1 MTTLTIENSE
11 NACEQAHKQLLR
23 AWSDVA
29 KTWQDQVA
37 EKVQD
42 QYIDP
47 LRAPVNAAEERLQ
60 IMDNMLR
67 SIRRECEIEE
77 GL

>member
-1 MTTLTIENSE
+1 MSLQSSQSRI
-11 NACEQAHKQLLR
+11 EQAHKQLLR
-23 AWSDVA
+23 AWCDVE

-37 EKVQD
+37 EKVQE
-42 QYIDP
+42 QYIEP

>member
-1 MTTLTIENSE
+1 MSLQSSQSRI
-11 NACEQAHKQLLR
+11 EQAHKQLLR
-23 AWSDVA
+23 AWSDVS

>member
-1 MTTLTIENSE
+1 MSLQSSQSRI
-11 NACEQAHKQLLR
+11 EQAHKQLLR
-23 AWSDVA
+23 AWSDVE

-37 EKVQD
+37 EKVQE
-42 QYIDP
+42 QYIEP

>member
-1 MTTLTIENSE
+1 MSLQSSQSRI
-11 NACEQAHKQLLR
+11 EQAHKQLLR